1 MLLFFKNSRYWLAA
15 AAAFALTGCAA
26 VNGAYGESPNLQLVD
41 ATELPPPLSATEV
54 ALGEYV
60 IGPGDEVSV
69 NVFGVEDM
77 SVNDARVD
85 GSGRISVP
93 FTGSVE
99 IAGLTPAEA
108 EARIAE
114 RLRSSYVRDPRVSV
128 NVSEMVSRR
137 VTVAGQVTKPGSYP
151 VLGEMGLIR
160 AVAEAQ
166 GLAPYA
172 RKSDVVVFRT
182 VGNQKMAALYNLGAI
197 ERGNYADPRI
207 YPDDVIVVGDSP
219 QRRLFEDF
227 MRAASLLV
235 SPLVLLVQ

>member
-85 GSGRISVP
+85 GSGRISVSRWWDRRGISRNIRNRSIQR
-93 FTGSVE
+93 TLSAIAVSTSGNRRAAAYGHGSSKTR
-99 IAGLTPAEA
+99 A
-108 EARIAE
+108 ARSASALMGNLLSI
-114 RLRSSYVRDPRVSV
+114 
-128 NVSEMVSRR
+128 
-137 VTVAGQVTKPGSYP
+137 P
-151 VLGEMGLIR
+151 VLMAFR
-160 AVAEAQ
+160 RRWT
-166 GLAPYA
+166 GLASPT
-172 RKSDVVVFRT
+172 F
-182 VGNQKMAALYNLGAI
+182 QKTLSF
-197 ERGNYADPRI
+197 PT
-207 YPDDVIVVGDSP
+207 
-219 QRRLFEDF
+219 
-227 MRAASLLV
+227 
-235 SPLVLLVQ
+235 